1 MEPPAYLMKP
11 TFLNLIFK
19 KLMQERAA
27 QTAKSRE
34 LTSQLESQDHPH
46 SPAATDTLTGLVS
59 YRRFSE
65 ILELEIKRS
74 ERAARSF
81 AVLVFDLGGMNR
93 INNEHGHRGGDRTL
107 CRVADIIHSSC
118 RSIDTVTRYSGD
130 KFAIILPGT
139 GANEADAVR
148 RRIRERLSNEC
159 GEAVLSVSAAFA
171 VYPQDGK
178 TMEALF
184 QAADHALSKMKQQ
197 QESN

>member
-1 MEPPAYLMKP
+1 
-11 TFLNLIFK
+11 
-19 KLMQERAA
+19 MQERAA

-46 SPAATDTLTGLVS
+46 SPAATDTLPGLVS

-130 KFAIILPGT
+130 NFAIILPGT
-139 GANEADAVR
+139 GAKEANVVR

-159 GEAVLSVSAAFA
+159 EEPVLSVSAAFA
-171 VYPQDGK
+171 VYPEDGISID
-178 TMEALF
+178 TLF
-184 QAADHALSKMKQQ
+184 QAADRALYKVK
-197 QESN
+197 EPDKTA